1 MGSAAESNTVGINTF
16 NSNPDRATDV
26 LVGGLNPE
34 DRNLIS
40 GNTSTTQTTATA
52 SYPGPGWI
60 IQGNY
65 IGVGADGLTGIA
77 NSVIDGSGTLSIDNV
92 PDVIVGGPQPTAINV
107 IGSSLGHGI
116 APHNSDN
123 LLIENNYIG
132 LGYDGTTILGS
143 GNTGIGTGITLTSS
157 HNVTIKNNRVA
168 GWDQG
173 GMDINSDNSDL
184 SIENNIIHDNEANGI
199 EISASENIQVVGNT
213 IYNNQDVSISVF
225 GMSLFGIVTDDVS
238 ITGNK
243 VGLDING
250 TPTPNN
256 PVGINVFGDPTNVI
270 IGGTSPADA
279 NHIASSTGSGITT
292 MGFDVPAMSL
302 SGSPQKVSILGNSIY
317 DTSPAS
323 DPSTGAGLGIDLMVG
338 IETDSIPDGI
348 PNTYTSSGPTPNDPT
363 DSDTGPNN
371 YINFPTLNSVTQDGT
386 TATINFNLDAAD
398 SPTDQYRVEFF
409 ANDQAD
415 PSGYGE
421 GQTFLGFATVSN
433 GITNKPASRFQTT
446 ST

>member
-1 MGSAAESNTVGINTF
+1 MLAA
-16 NSNPDRATDV
+16 
-26 LVGGLNPE
+26 
-34 DRNLIS
+34 
-40 GNTSTTQTTATA
+40 
-52 SYPGPGWI
+52 
-60 IQGNY
+60 
-65 IGVGADGLTGIA
+65 
-77 NSVIDGSGTLSIDNV
+77 
-92 PDVIVGGPQPTAINV
+92 PQPTAINV

-143 GNTGIGTGITLTSS
+143 GNTGIGTGIALSSS

-168 GWDQG
+168 GWDKG

-371 YINFPTLNSVTQDGT
+371 YINFPVLNSVTQDGSN
-386 TATINFNLDAAD
+386 ATINFNLDAAD
-398 SPTDQYRVEFF
+398 SPTDQYRIEFF
-409 ANDQAD
+409 SNDTPD

-421 GQTFLGFATVSN
+421 GQTYLGSTTVSN
-433 GITNKPASRFQTT
+433 GNNQQTSFTLPNNINLAGKSISATTTAIDSTTNSGFGSTSEFSQIRLASVVTTPGTSQKEGLAGTGENVRMILIFAITLLTVGVVAVAGFRKKAGSSR
-446 ST
+446 